1 MANIAKRSKGEVM
14 LPEDMVRENV
24 RTAISQLPGLVSF
37 DVTDEANEL
46 LMLRCQTE
54 QGIPAAMRDGWR
66 GNVVQW
72 WTGTAQVPDE
82 DTGELVTLPCLVLID
97 DTSSLCRI
105 YGWPAINSWA
115 RLLRAASVERCLK
128 GIKVRVKR
136 VPTATTGRS
145 CWNVLPDA

>member
-1 MANIAKRSKGEVM
+1 MANITRRSKGEVV
-14 LPEDMVRENV
+14 LPEDAVRENI
-24 RTAISQLPGLVSF
+24 RTAIAQLPGLISF

-46 LMLRCQTE
+46 LMLRCMTE

-66 GNVVQW
+66 ANVVSW
-72 WTGTAQVPDE
+72 WCGTSQVPEE
-82 DTGELVTLPCLVLID
+82 DTGELVTLPCLVLISD
-97 DTSSLCRI
+97 GGSLCRL

-128 GIKVRVKR
+128 GILVRVKR
-136 VPTATTGRS
+136 VPTATAGRA